1 MDFSR
6 TSLVEFKSLL
16 VVAFFAAINHY
27 TGSFRNKVVGLKWLY
42 LSMVIG
48 ICNAQAKM
56 RLLSVSVIEKPS
68 ITAVSFF

>member
-48 ICNAQAKM
+48 EFAMHRQKCDCCQLV
-56 RLLSVSVIEKPS
+56 LLKSPV
-68 ITAVSFF
+68 